1 MIFNLF
7 KSSPEREA
15 RRLNK
20 DALDILDMARHTYR
34 ESILS
39 EIARITR
46 DGVKQME
53 DIAGEDGALR
63 EREIDRYKALHREA
77 RRQQNQTRLTAYT
90 LIIIHGSGL
99 KYGDLTAATRESID
113 EFLEEWPAAEPPE
126 GTLAG

>member
-20 DALDILDMARHTYR
+20 DAMDILDMARHTYR

-46 DGVKQME
+46 EGLKQLE
-53 DIAGEDGALR
+53 DLAGEDEVQR

-77 RRQQNQTRLTAYT
+77 RRQHNQSKLTAYS
-90 LIIIHGSGL
+90 LVIIHSSGL
-99 KYGDLTAATRESID
+99 RYADLTLPTREAIA
-113 EFLEEWPAAEPPE
+113 EFLDEWPPAEPPE

>member
-7 KSSPEREA
+7 KTSPEREA

-20 DALDILDMARHTYR
+20 DAMDILDMARHTYR

-46 DGVKQME
+46 EGLKQL
-53 DIAGEDGALR
+53 DDLAGEDEVQR

-77 RRQQNQTRLTAYT
+77 RRQHNQSKLTAYS
-90 LIIIHGSGL
+90 LVIIHSSGL
-99 KYGDLTAATRESID
+99 KYADLTLPTREAID
-113 EFLEEWPAAEPPE
+113 EFLDEWPPAEPPE